1 MTGINVVAYTRAV
14 AGEPD
19 HDTQIEKIIAFC
31 LARDWILVNHYND
44 SEVSASESE
53 AMFDFIEEAEGGVH
67 AVVFYSRATAPTL
80 RDGAPLYDV
89 MYFDPDRDYGLS
101 VVISFAAVTGELD
114 TTTDDGKLAV
124 NLSRYIFTMADDLIA
139 DDPGRE
145 LDKSTPEGQIIE
157 ELMGLRVVWLASK
170 NEQWNELEEWMKEE
184 EAKEGKKIIRIDR
197 TDKTPDTS

>member
-19 HDTQIEKIIAFC
+19 HSTQLDKILAFC
-31 LARDWILVNHYND
+31 LARDWILVGHYND
-44 SEVSASESE
+44 SEVSVSESE

-80 RDGAPLYDV
+80 RDGASLYDV
-89 MYFDPDRDYGLS
+89 MYFDPDHDYGLS

-114 TTTDDGKLAV
+114 TTTDDGKLAA
-124 NLSRYIFTMADDLIA
+124 NLSRYIFTMADDLIGGE
-139 DDPGRE
+139 PGRE

-157 ELMGLRVVWLASK
+157 VLMGLRVVWIASK
-170 NEQWNELEEWMKEE
+170 EEKWDELKEWLAEE
-184 EAKEGKKIIRIDR
+184 ETKEGKIIRIDR